1 MSKRAY
7 DYDKKVEIVLK
18 HVDEGVSL
26 SQLAELY
33 SASGKTISH
42 WVHLYQQDG
51 LEALKESTTWKR
63 YPQELKLQ
71 AIHEVLE
78 GSSILSVSL
87 KYKISNDSVLKN
99 WIIQYTNGEKI
110 SSTSKGLSTMNKGR
124 KTSLNERIE
133 IVNYTLACDKNY
145 QAAMDKFN
153 VSYQQVY
160 NWVRKFEKDGINGLQ
175 DRRGKGL
182 ESKVNLT
189 EVEKLKLE
197 VKRLKA
203 RNAHLE
209 MEIGI
214 EKKLQEIM
222 ARYRK

>member
-7 DYDKKVEIVLK
+7 DYNKKVEIVLK

-99 WIIQYTNGEKI
+99 WIFPYK
-110 SSTSKGLSTMNKGR
+110 
-124 KTSLNERIE
+124 
-133 IVNYTLACDKNY
+133 
-145 QAAMDKFN
+145 
-153 VSYQQVY
+153 
-160 NWVRKFEKDGINGLQ
+160 
-175 DRRGKGL
+175 
-182 ESKVNLT
+182 
-189 EVEKLKLE
+189 
-197 VKRLKA
+197 
-203 RNAHLE
+203 
-209 MEIGI
+209 
-214 EKKLQEIM
+214 
-222 ARYRK
+222 

>member
-7 DYDKKVEIVLK
+7 DYNKKVEIVLK

-26 SQLAELY
+26 RQLAELY
-33 SASGKTISH
+33 SVSVKTISH

-133 IVNYTLACDKNY
+133 IVNYTLACDKDY

-189 EVEKLKLE
+189 EVEKLELE